1 LLPTA
6 VHWFGVR
13 LSWAE
18 TLAAVVPD
26 VVLGGAGALVALVVG
41 EVVPPVVVDVVPFV
55 AVDGVP
61 LVVATVP
68 EEVGA

>member
-1 LLPTA
+1 MPA
-6 VHWFGVR
+6 
-13 LSWAE
+13 
-18 TLAAVVPD
+18 

-61 LVVATVP
+61 FVVV
-68 EEVGA
+68 EVGALGGGGAVP